1 MIKKETLQ
9 KFSDKHQLTSRQRE
23 ILKHFIENE
32 HMASAEI
39 AAKIGCS
46 LATVNVHFSNIFT
59 KVGCRSKAEVVRL
72 VLQYAAT
79 TADEDPLS
87 INSRI
92 ILSADDDPILL
103 EGIARRAEE
112 LFKGKITFFPCRNG
126 QELLMHLSRTK
137 QNDPD
142 FPRPHIILLDL
153 QMPGMDG
160 YEALRRIKSDPA
172 LKDIP
177 VVVFSS
183 TISSENSKELY
194 ALGANSIVLK
204 PSNPEALTKVIQ
216 SILQYW
222 GL

>member
-1 MIKKETLQ
+1 
-9 KFSDKHQLTSRQRE
+9 
-23 ILKHFIENE
+23 
-32 HMASAEI
+32 
-39 AAKIGCS
+39 
-46 LATVNVHFSNIFT
+46 
-59 KVGCRSKAEVVRL
+59 
-72 VLQYAAT
+72 
-79 TADEDPLS
+79 
-87 INSRI
+87 
-92 ILSADDDPILL
+92 
-103 EGIARRAEE
+103 
-112 LFKGKITFFPCRNG
+112 
-126 QELLMHLSRTK
+126 MHLSRTK

-160 YEALRRIKSDPA
+160 YEALRRVKSDPA

-177 VVVFSS
+177 VVVFSA

-204 PSNPEALTKVIQ
+204 PSNPEALTKVVQ